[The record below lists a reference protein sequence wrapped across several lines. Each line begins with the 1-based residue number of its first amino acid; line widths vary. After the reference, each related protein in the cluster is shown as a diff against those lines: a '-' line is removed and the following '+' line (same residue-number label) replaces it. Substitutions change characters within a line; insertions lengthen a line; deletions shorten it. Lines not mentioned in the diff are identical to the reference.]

1 MCNAAAYYGDWLCQ
15 AVKDT
20 VMGTSDTAAEK
31 AKEAEQ
37 QVRDTAAA
45 AGQKGKAKVN
55 QATGTANKVHMSA
68 SDIANEAQHA
78 YDTQLGESA
87 WQKVSVS
94 SVAHCCP
101 VEPIHCIQYR

>member
-1 MCNAAAYYGDWLCQ
+1 MCSAFADNGGLFCQ

-55 QATGTANKVHMSA
+55 QAANTANKVHMSA

-94 SVAHCCP
+94 SEAQCWRVCSLYS
-101 VEPIHCIQYR
+101 V